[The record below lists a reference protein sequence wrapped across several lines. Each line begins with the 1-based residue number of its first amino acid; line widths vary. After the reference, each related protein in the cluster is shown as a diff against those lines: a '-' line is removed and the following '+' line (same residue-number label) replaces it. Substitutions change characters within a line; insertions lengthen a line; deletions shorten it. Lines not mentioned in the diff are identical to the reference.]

1 MLKKDIATIDLLFE
15 EASPD
20 LRENALFKAEY
31 ARALLSCGD
40 YYSGMRMVKEYVQKG
55 YFSNTVSNLLLEGLS
70 EGGYDEEC
78 LQLYRR
84 LEDQSKAREFEK
96 EPMHL
101 LVHGYSAVIR
111 SLCHL
116 KKRESAT
123 ALFEEMRAKGLKPL
137 PFVFFELCEVRAVV
151 WRETQLAE
159 NRQEWR
165 KRLEDVESR
174 LISRQ
179 VFLTSDE

>member
-15 EASPD
+15 EASPA
-20 LRENALFKAEY
+20 LRENPLFKAEY

-40 YYSGMRMVKEYVQKG
+40 YYSGIRLVKEYVDGGK
-55 YFSNTVSNLLLEGLS
+55 FSNTISNVLLEGLS

-78 LQLYRR
+78 LRLYKR
-84 LEDQSKAREFEK
+84 LADQSKEREFEK
-96 EPMHL
+96 EPMQL

-116 KKRESAT
+116 KKRESAA

-137 PFVFFELCEVRAVV
+137 PFVFFELCEV
-151 WRETQLAE
+151 QLDLLCEA
-159 NRQEWR
+159 
-165 KRLEDVESR
+165 
-174 LISRQ
+174 
-179 VFLTSDE
+179 